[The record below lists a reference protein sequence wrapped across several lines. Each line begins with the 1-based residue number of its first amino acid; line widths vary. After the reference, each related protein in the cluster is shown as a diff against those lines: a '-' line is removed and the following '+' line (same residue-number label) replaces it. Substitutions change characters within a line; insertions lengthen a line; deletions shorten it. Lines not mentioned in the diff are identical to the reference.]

1 MTLDLFTEQLTPENI
16 TQGLNTRRWRGPV
29 WHFHTLTST
38 NDLAKE
44 LGNQGAPEGT
54 LVVAEAQTA
63 GRGRMG
69 RQWVSPLA
77 VGLYVSII
85 LRPAL
90 PLEELP
96 KITLTTAVAVVRAI
110 RRATGMQSAI
120 KWPNDI
126 MLAGKKIGGILSEM
140 ATSRERLQFVV
151 VGLGLNV
158 NNPRISGEL
167 AALATSLAQESGR
180 TFSRVRIVQTWLE
193 EFETLYDGLLT
204 QRFPDILKE
213 WKELTITLGRQVT
226 VRQGSREIS
235 GLALD
240 VAPDGALMIKQANGK
255 VVSLAAGEVIPRPG
269 ERPRDY

>member
-110 RRATGMQSAI
+110 RRATGLQTAI